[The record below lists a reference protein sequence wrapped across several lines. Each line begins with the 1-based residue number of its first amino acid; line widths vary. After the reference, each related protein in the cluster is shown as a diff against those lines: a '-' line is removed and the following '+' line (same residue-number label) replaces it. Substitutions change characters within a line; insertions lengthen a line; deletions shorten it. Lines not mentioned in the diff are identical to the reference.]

1 MTLMADAAKPV
12 VYLDYAA
19 TTPVDPRVRDS
30 MMASLDQIDGF
41 GNPASATHV
50 YGERAAAAVFKAA
63 TDVASLINADPDELV
78 WTSGATE
85 ADNLAIMG
93 AARFRSMKGL
103 HIVTAATEH
112 KAVLESC
119 AQLERENFS
128 VTYLRPDSAGLI
140 APEVVAAALRPDT
153 ILVSIM
159 HANNE
164 MGVVQDIAAIGA
176 ICRQHDV
183 LLHVDAAQ
191 SIGKL
196 PVDVQAQ
203 QIDLLSFNAHKACGP
218 KGVGALYLNHE
229 RIRRVEPLLFGGGQ
243 QRGIRPGTLAVHQIV
258 GMGEALRILGAEMD
272 TEVQRVTQLRERLW
286 RGIGQLPGVVMN
298 GDPEHYLCSILN
310 VSVADVEGES
320 LRFALDDLAV
330 SSGSACNSASGEPS
344 YVLRSLG
351 LSDQQAEA
359 SIRFSLGR
367 FTTPADI
374 DQAIASF
381 SRAVEFLQAL
391 SPGGSQ
397 AVSG

>member
-1 MTLMADAAKPV
+1 MADGLKET

-19 TTPVDPRVRDS
+19 TTPVDPRVRDR
-30 MMASLDQIDGF
+30 MMMCLDQSAGF
-41 GNPASATHV
+41 GNPASSTHV
-50 YGERAAAAVFKAA
+50 YGEQAA
-63 TDVASLINADPDELV
+63 TVVRQAAMDVAALINATPEELV

-85 ADNLAIMG
+85 SDNLAIMG
-93 AARFRSMKGL
+93 AARFRSMKGR
-103 HIVTAATEH
+103 HIVTVATEH

-119 AQLERENFS
+119 AQLEQEGFV
-128 VTYLRPDSAGLI
+128 VTYLRPDSTGLI
-140 APEVVAAALRPDT
+140 NLADLAAALRPET
-153 ILVSIM
+153 TLVSVM

-164 MGVVQDIAAIGA
+164 TGVAQDIAAIGA
-176 ICRQHDV
+176 VCRQHDV

-196 PVDVQAQ
+196 PVDVSAQ

-229 RIRRVEPLLFGGGQ
+229 RIRRVEPLLYGGGQ
-243 QRGIRPGTLAVHQIV
+243 QRGIRPGTLAVHQIA
-258 GMGEALRILGAEMD
+258 GMGEALRILGYEMEAE
-272 TEVQRVTQLRERLW
+272 VRRVARLRDRLW
-286 RGIGQLPGVVMN
+286 QGIAALPGVVMN
-298 GDPEHYLCSILN
+298 GHPVEHLCSILN
-310 VSVADVEGES
+310 VSVAGVEGES

-367 FTTPADI
+367 YTTEADI
-374 DQAIASF
+374 DQAINSF
-381 SRAVEFLQAL
+381 TSAVAYLQAL
-391 SPGGSQ
+391 SSGAGMAGS
-397 AVSG
+397 G